1 MGVQGFPNW
10 AWTYGLLPLIPPLR
24 VVVRA
29 ASDKTLTLATISG
42 APQTTILLVDSFM
55 GIITSVCGV
64 HVLSSRTGVANRLN
78 RSEERRVGKECRY
91 RWSRYQHRK

>member
-29 ASDKTLTLATISG
+29 ASDKSLTLATISG

-55 GIITSVCGV
+55 GIILAFAACTF
-64 HVLSSRTGVANRLN
+64 
-78 RSEERRVGKECRY
+78 Y
-91 RWSRYQHRK
+91 RHALE